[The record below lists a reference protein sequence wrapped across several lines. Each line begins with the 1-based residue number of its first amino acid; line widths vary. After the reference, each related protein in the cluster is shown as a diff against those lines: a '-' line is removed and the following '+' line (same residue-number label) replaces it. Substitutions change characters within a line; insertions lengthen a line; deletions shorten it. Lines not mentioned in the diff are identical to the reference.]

1 MIKDVGYGSGNKGKC
16 YWIPDNILYP
26 LQPDCQKTVAF
37 AKCLLRKT
45 YTPPVLG
52 QPVASSADTR
62 ADGIRKMKAAAK
74 KKNTKENP
82 SSAIRGRA
90 RRLAIITTFIIASAN
105 TPSIGFLPLAFRAIS
120 LPF

>member
-1 MIKDVGYGSGNKGKC
+1 MVAAIKESAIGYQITFCIHCSQ
-16 YWIPDNILYP
+16 I
-26 LQPDCQKTVAF
+26 A
-37 AKCLLRKT
+37 RKPQRPPNASLVQT

-62 ADGIRKMKAAAK
+62 ADGIRKIKAAAK

-105 TPSIGFLPLAFRAIS
+105 TPSIGFLPFE
-120 LPF
+120 F